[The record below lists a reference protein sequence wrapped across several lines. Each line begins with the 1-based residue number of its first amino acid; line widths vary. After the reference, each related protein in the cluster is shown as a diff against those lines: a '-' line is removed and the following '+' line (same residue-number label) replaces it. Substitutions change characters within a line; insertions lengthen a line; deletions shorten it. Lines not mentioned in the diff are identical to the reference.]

1 MAIKLWE
8 MLVRHRQ
15 VLPVQVQLFGE
26 TVSRLFHFFGF
37 QLLQLQLSFQL
48 SGALLE
54 MVHRLLKTQQTA
66 FKNVHSLP
74 RPICAHLPC
83 SAAHLLSSV
92 CESA

>member
-1 MAIKLWE
+1 MVQNRSSAKEEDTIITTIAFKLWE

-54 MVHRLLKTQQTA
+54 MVHRLLKNATYS
-66 FKNVHSLP
+66 F
-74 RPICAHLPC
+74 
-83 SAAHLLSSV
+83 
-92 CESA
+92 